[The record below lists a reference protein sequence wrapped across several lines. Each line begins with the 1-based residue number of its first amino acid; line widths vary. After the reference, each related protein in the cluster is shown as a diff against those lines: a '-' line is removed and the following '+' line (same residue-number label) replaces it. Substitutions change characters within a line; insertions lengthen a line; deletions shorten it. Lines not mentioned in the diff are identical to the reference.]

1 MNRYIIGALSAANI
15 VVASGFR
22 LASEPK
28 VSNIFFNLPILE
40 TERLILRPIEQ
51 EDAKDLL
58 LIYAD
63 PETLQFTP
71 VRTRETIEEVYA
83 CIEKYEGR
91 YKNGKPAPWAMVLK
105 EENAVIGLCGFIKWI
120 PELSSA
126 EIIYLAAR
134 GYWDQGFAIEAK
146 YTVVAYAF
154 SDMGLNR
161 IESHVYGGDQA
172 SLVINKALGFQ
183 VIGTIPEYGYYKGA
197 YRDCIVL
204 SLLKKDFDTCE
215 QQQIKEAE
223 QKDEETEL
231 LNFSSNST

>member
-1 MNRYIIGALSAANI
+1 MNRYVMGALSAANI
-15 VVASGFR
+15 VVAFGFR
-22 LASEPK
+22 LAPEPK

-51 EDAKDLL
+51 EDAEDLL

-83 CIEKYEGR
+83 CIEKYKGR

-105 EENAVIGLCGFIKWI
+105 EENVVIGLCGFIKWI
-120 PELSSA
+120 PEFSCA
-126 EIIYLAAR
+126 EIIYLSAR
-134 GYWDQGFAIEAK
+134 GYWNQGFAIEAK
-146 YTVVAYAF
+146 HTVVAYAF

-197 YRDCIVL
+197 YRDCIIL
-204 SLLKKDFDTCE
+204 SLLKKDFDACE
-215 QQQIKEAE
+215 QQQVKGVE
-223 QKDEETEL
+223 QEDKKTEL
-231 LNFSSNST
+231 FNFLPNSA